1 MQACAAVGQSKLMH
15 TYERLFFG
23 KKVVAQ
29 LLLSSDDFTSPVRYR
44 NLQNAVAELLALG
57 VVPIV
62 NENDSVSV
70 RELEGAFG
78 DNDELSSLLARAV
91 KADWLLLLTNVDGFL
106 IPNGRKKPR
115 LQRVVRKLTP
125 ALEAQCNGKSSLG
138 TGGMI
143 SKLRAA
149 KLASEG
155 GVHVAIVN
163 GRHPQ
168 GDHARDGTQDRN
180 VFSAAKRVGQE
191 SADKKCQPQPA
202 RPFRRRKS
210 CCAPVRRRRGW
221 RCCLP
226 RKRMHCCWRLPTAIE
241 ANEKSILEANREDME
256 KSGLDGAM
264 RDRLLLTSA
273 RIRDMARG
281 VREVAALPDPIG
293 ETLAEWTKSN
303 GLRIRKVR
311 VPLGVVGIIYESR
324 PNVTVDTAVLALK
337 TGNAIVL
344 RGGKEAARSN
354 QRLVEIIT
362 AVPGVPEGA
371 IELLDSSTRQSVQ
384 ELIKA
389 RGLVDVIIPRGGAGL
404 ITFVTENSAVPVI
417 ETGAGNCHI
426 FVDESADFEMADRIV
441 INAKT
446 QRPSVCNAAEK
457 LLVHER
463 VAAEYVPR
471 IVKKLIDAGV
481 EVRGDGKV
489 RSLAAGLQVGPAA
502 EQDWYE
508 EYLRL
513 CMAVARGRDVD
524 DAIAHINRY
533 STKHTD
539 SIVTAR

>member
-1 MQACAAVGQSKLMH
+1 MAATLTTAASTQEKLLRARGASSKLA
-15 TYERLFFG
+15 
-23 KKVVAQ
+23 V
-29 LLLSSDDFTSPVRYR
+29 LSTEEK
-44 NLQNAVAELLALG
+44 NAL
-57 VVPIV
+57 
-62 NENDSVSV
+62 
-70 RELEGAFG
+70 
-78 DNDELSSLLARAV
+78 
-91 KADWLLLLTNVDGFL
+91 
-106 IPNGRKKPR
+106 
-115 LQRVVRKLTP
+115 
-125 ALEAQCNGKSSLG
+125 
-138 TGGMI
+138 
-143 SKLRAA
+143 LRA
-149 KLASEG
+149 
-155 GVHVAIVN
+155 I
-163 GRHPQ
+163 
-168 GDHARDGTQDRN
+168 
-180 VFSAAKRVGQE
+180 
-191 SADKKCQPQPA
+191 AD
-202 RPFRRRKS
+202 
-210 CCAPVRRRRGW
+210 
-221 RCCLP
+221 L
-226 RKRMHCCWRLPTAIE
+226 IE
-241 ANEKSILEANREDME
+241 ANENSILAANREDVE
-256 KSGLDGAM
+256 NSGLEGAM
-264 RDRLLLTSA
+264 HDRLLLTAS
-273 RIRDMARG
+273 RIKEMARG

-293 ETLAEWTKSN
+293 ETLAEWTKAN

-344 RGGKEAARSN
+344 RGGKEAAQSN
-354 QRLVEIIT
+354 QRLVEIMN
-362 AVPGVPEGA
+362 AVPGVPEGT

-426 FVDESADFEMADRIV
+426 FVDETADFEMADRIV

-481 EVRGDGKV
+481 EVRGDGKA
-489 RSLAAGLQVGPAA
+489 RTLAAGLHVGPAA

-513 CMAVARGRDVD
+513 CMAVAVVANVD

-533 STKHTD
+533 STKHSD
-539 SIVTAR
+539 SIVTHDEANAHKFLRGVDSAAVYWNASTRFTDGAEFGFGAEMGISTQKLHCRGPFALAELTSSKYEIIGTGQVR